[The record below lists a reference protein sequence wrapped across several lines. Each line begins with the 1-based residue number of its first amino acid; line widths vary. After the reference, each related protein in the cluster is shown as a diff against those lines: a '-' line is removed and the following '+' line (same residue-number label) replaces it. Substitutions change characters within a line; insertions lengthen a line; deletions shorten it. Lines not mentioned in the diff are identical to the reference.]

1 MFDNQ
6 NFDSRV
12 NLLAESVARKLN
24 RRKLFANG
32 TKGLFATIAGVAL
45 GQVVN
50 IQQVF
55 ADTCTCNWA
64 YGHQCSGCPL
74 DAACPSGYSV
84 CTTSSGCGSVC
95 NYSNGQWI
103 SCSNQGQCGVGFRV
117 CTDCRTN
124 GCGYICTCLSGCICC
139 NPCCRTA
146 AEVKAEMQRLAAM
159 PVQA

>member
-55 ADTCTCNWA
+55 ADTCTC
-64 YGHQCSGCPL
+64 
-74 DAACPSGYSV
+74 
-84 CTTSSGCGSVC
+84 T
-95 NYSNGQWI
+95 
-103 SCSNQGQCGVGFRV
+103 
-117 CTDCRTN
+117 
-124 GCGYICTCLSGCICC
+124 
-139 NPCCRTA
+139 
-146 AEVKAEMQRLAAM
+146 
-159 PVQA
+159 